1 MYFRFDKVEPT
12 IMVCVC
18 VCVCFFFPFQV
29 TDLSSSS
36 RISEVHAHQKIEL
49 QDQISKIESKLLY
62 VEERTKKI
70 YNNILVSLNFS
81 LIVHSV
87 FKKLHF
93 H

>member
-1 MYFRFDKVEPT
+1 
-12 IMVCVC
+12 
-18 VCVCFFFPFQV
+18 V

-36 RISEVHAHQKIEL
+36 KISEVHAQQKIEL
-49 QDQISKIESKLLY
+49 QDQISKIESKLRD
-62 VEERTKKI
+62 VEKMAKKI

-87 FKKLHF
+87 FRRLHF